1 MVNVAHGCAPETD
14 PAVPGSIGRVDMR
27 SSKAQHVELRVVETL
42 RVIAASQ
49 HEDDEQADR
58 ERRGDGG
65 AEDPR
70 GCA

>member
-1 MVNVAHGCAPETD
+1 M
-14 PAVPGSIGRVDMR
+14 
-27 SSKAQHVELRVVETL
+27 ELRVVETL

-65 AEDPR
+65 AKTRGLRMMAAPSPR
-70 GCA
+70 AAA